1 VVVVG
6 LPGLDDTACVL
17 DGELVITAPRPFD
30 FPALM
35 MRLHPAASRVARLR
49 RETPAKLI
57 AFDAV
62 VAGGEDLRDVAFEV
76 RRRRLEDIVDR
87 SAVDLTP
94 STRDGSLARQW
105 VDEPPL
111 GTDGVVVKRADLRYV
126 EGKREMVKVK
136 RNHTVDCVVGG
147 MRLVGGGDRAVSSL
161 LLGLFDGDAL
171 VHVGVASS
179 FRAPVRRELFDALR
193 VDVVPLAGHPWAD
206 GFLVEGGPTGRLLG
220 AAGRWTPD
228 LALDWVPL
236 RPERVC
242 EVAHDQVD
250 GGRFRNPARFV
261 RWRPDRDPRSCTV
274 DQLRRPA
281 DG

>member
-1 VVVVG
+1 
-6 LPGLDDTACVL
+6 
-17 DGELVITAPRPFD
+17 
-30 FPALM
+30 
-35 MRLHPAASRVARLR
+35 
-49 RETPAKLI
+49 
-57 AFDAV
+57 
-62 VAGGEDLRDVAFEV
+62 
-76 RRRRLEDIVDR
+76 
-87 SAVDLTP
+87 
-94 STRDGSLARQW
+94 
-105 VDEPPL
+105 
-111 GTDGVVVKRADLRYV
+111 
-126 EGKREMVKVK
+126 
-136 RNHTVDCVVGG
+136 
-147 MRLVGGGDRAVSSL
+147 
-161 LLGLFDGDAL
+161 
-171 VHVGVASS
+171 
-179 FRAPVRRELFDALR
+179 VRRELFDALR